1 MSGLDELRVLLALS
15 STLPWD
21 RDALY
26 SGIRHL
32 DRNCEWYGDHWD
44 EDRNVDIRVNVPFR
58 DDADLI
64 VAAVNALPALLAV
77 VDAAEKLIAG
87 VIGDEDTWL
96 NEWCAMFDAI
106 GAFKKGNK

>member
-1 MSGLDELRVLLALS
+1 MSGLDELRALI
-15 STLPWD
+15 P
-21 RDALY
+21 RI
-26 SGIRHL
+26 SGSDGRH
-32 DRNCEWYGDHWD
+32 YVMTP
-44 EDRNVDIRVNVPFR
+44 EDDFY
-58 DDADLI
+58 
-64 VAAVNALPALLAV
+64 ALLAV